1 MEGYLRKREIKRSK
15 IKIPKNQK
23 LSNIVKITKGIKSY
37 SLTQSTFF
45 NPYIFATQC
54 RGPYF
59 KL

>member
-1 MEGYLRKREIKRSK
+1 MEGHLRKKEIRMSK

-23 LSNIVKITKGIKSY
+23 LSTIVKITKGIESY
-37 SLTQSTFF
+37 SFTQFF
-45 NPYIFATQC
+45 DPYIFATQC